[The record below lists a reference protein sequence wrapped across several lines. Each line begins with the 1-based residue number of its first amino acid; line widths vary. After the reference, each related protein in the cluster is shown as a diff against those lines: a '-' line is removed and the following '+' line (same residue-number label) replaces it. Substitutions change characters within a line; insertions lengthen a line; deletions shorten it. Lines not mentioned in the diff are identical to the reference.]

1 MIDEALNKD
10 ETNEDMDKKTY
21 KIHKLVWSSN
31 PRWVFVDVVGGAWWQ
46 SCGSVERIEG
56 VQWGNGRVVESG
68 VQSRNKAMKE
78 THMHM
83 VGQSC

>member
-31 PRWVFVDVVGGAWWQ
+31 PRWVFVDVVGGA
-46 SCGSVERIEG
+46 
-56 VQWGNGRVVESG
+56 
-68 VQSRNKAMKE
+68 
-78 THMHM
+78 
-83 VGQSC
+83 